1 MEGDH
6 LSTSTVSKAEEAGR
20 LKDIEDSFEDRY
32 CKVKYDEQFFY
43 IVCIK

>member
-20 LKDIEDSFEDRY
+20 LKDVEESFEDRY
-32 CKVKYDEQFFY
+32 CKVKYNKLFFY
-43 IVCIK
+43 IKLT